1 MDLAA
6 AVVADEQS
14 FEVVEPGE
22 GALHDPAGLAEAGAV
37 FGSAAG
43 DLGRDPA
50 AAKVAPILVMVVA
63 AIGGDTLGSPSWA
76 ADTSAHGW
84 DPLDE
89 RDQLGDV
96 VAVAASERPGERDPV
111 CVDE

>member
-1 MDLAA
+1 
-6 AVVADEQS
+6 
-14 FEVVEPGE
+14 
-22 GALHDPAGLAEAGAV
+22 
-37 FGSAAG
+37 
-43 DLGRDPA
+43 
-50 AAKVAPILVMVVA
+50 MVVA